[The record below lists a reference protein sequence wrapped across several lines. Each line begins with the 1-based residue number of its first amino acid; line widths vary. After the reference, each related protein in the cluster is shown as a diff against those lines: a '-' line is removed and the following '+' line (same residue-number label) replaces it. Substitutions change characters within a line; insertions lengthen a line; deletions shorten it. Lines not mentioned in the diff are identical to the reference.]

1 MHCVQEIFAVIFGLG
16 ILFRKHCFGK
26 MRSLWCISG
35 HRNDNDEFRIND
47 FELESHGSISYI
59 TDEPNTTASVQH
71 LKHNT
76 HNDENVMYDYPFN

>member
-1 MHCVQEIFAVIFGLG
+1 MGTLC
-16 ILFRKHCFGK
+16 
-26 MRSLWCISG
+26 CIVG
-35 HRNDNDEFRIND
+35 NINENDEFQIND

-59 TDEPNTTASVQH
+59 TDEPNTDASVQH